1 MNWYI
6 QKLYLKAKKLERSK
20 EILYRLSKNPHNIE
34 TLCIHCQGWGK
45 VLYNKN
51 IKEGKYVQCTTCNG
65 ELLIDT
71 KKVADILGKCEQQQD
86 NTNESNL

>member
-1 MNWYI
+1 MLN
-6 QKLYLKAKKLERSK
+6 QPKKT
-20 EILYRLSKNPHNIE
+20 NTTE

-51 IKEGKYVQCTTCNG
+51 INGEKYVDCTTCNG
-65 ELLIDT
+65 ELLINT

-86 NTNESNL
+86 NKNETNL